1 MLKGEKGWNNYL
13 DHIGLFFFFVALA
26 FISLFLWVMNWIC
39 WRNKCCCFEFL
50 HNPVNKRIAWWIC
63 LTFLIGILS
72 CCISGCVSVVR
83 FGWAIEGAWCGL
95 DRLYYDSL
103 NGQLK
108 DTDPKWKGFQNAYEV
123 LDNLT
128 NFIIDIRGKTI
139 NYPTDEFEENQCKLS
154 NIIHT
159 ITIDYR
165 EKVFEYTNR
174 FNKIIDS
181 LKELQTSDTLLLTT
195 LKKIFDEESQNNFK
209 TIKKEFFR

>member
-26 FISLFLWVMNWIC
+26 FVSLFLWVMNWIC

-50 HNPVNKRIAWWIC
+50 HNPVNKRIAWWVC
-63 LTFLIGILS
+63 LTFLIGILA
-72 CCISGCVSVVR
+72 CCISGCVSAVR

-154 NIIHT
+154 N
-159 ITIDYR
+159 
-165 EKVFEYTNR
+165 TNPLISR
-174 FNKIIDS
+174 SIKKII
-181 LKELQTSDTLLLTT
+181 
-195 LKKIFDEESQNNFK
+195 
-209 TIKKEFFR
+209 FF